1 VLVNQRG
8 YRCILHV
15 GGGTVMENPE
25 VAQIFDEIAD
35 LLELQNA
42 NPFRVR
48 AYRTA
53 ARTVRDL
60 SEPLAAIVHDDPNK
74 LTELAGIGEDLA
86 GKIQAIVETGDL
98 PLRIELCKQVPAGL
112 REMMRLPGC
121 GPKRVQLLHTRLGID
136 TIEALGRAA
145 KRHAIR
151 ELKGFGAKSEE
162 NILKA
167 LKDAAVGERRM
178 YLADAKVY
186 ADAIVRHLRQ
196 TPGIIAVEAA
206 GSFRR
211 RKETVGDL
219 DLLACAKRPKAVMD
233 RLQTFEG
240 LSEVLARGKTKMTI
254 RLKCGLQLDLRV
266 VPERSYGAALQYFT
280 GSKAHNIL
288 IRKLGQDR
296 KLKINEYGV
305 FRGRRYVTGRTEA
318 EVYQAV
324 GLPWIPPE
332 LREARGEVE
341 LAQAGELPKLI
352 ELGDIRGDLHMHTT
366 ATDGRAT
373 IEEMITAAKARGYR
387 YIAITD
393 HSKRVTMANGLDGRR
408 LRAHWKEIERI
419 AEEHNDMAALKGVE
433 VDILEDGRMDLP
445 DSVLSE
451 ADWVIASIHYGQNQ
465 SKRQIT
471 RRLLN
476 AVRHPHVH
484 AIGHPSG
491 RLIGVRKPY
500 EAEWDDVFQAAAD
513 FGCLMELNCQPSR
526 LDLGEA
532 ALAAAVKHGVMIVLG
547 TDAHATEELR
557 FMEFGVYQAR
567 RAGLEAVNVVNT
579 KPLPHLVELFKQRR
593 PTRLRRRVRAASAV

>member
-1 VLVNQRG
+1 
-8 YRCILHV
+8 
-15 GGGTVMENPE
+15 MENPE
-25 VAQIFDEIAD
+25 VAQIFDEVAD
-35 LLELQNA
+35 LLELQSA

-60 SEPLAAIVHDDPNK
+60 AEPLAAIVHGDPNK

-86 GKIQAIVETGDL
+86 GKIQTIVETGDL

-121 GPKRVQLLHTRLGID
+121 GPKRVQLLHSKLGID
-136 TIEALGRAA
+136 TIEALSRAA
-145 KRHAIR
+145 EHHAIR

-162 NILKA
+162 NLLKA
-167 LKDAAVGERRM
+167 LKNTAAGERRM
-178 YLADAKVY
+178 YLAEAKVY
-186 ADAIVRHLRQ
+186 ADAIVRHLRE
-196 TPGIIAVEAA
+196 TPGVIAVEAA

-219 DLLACAKRPKAVMD
+219 DLLACAKRPQAVMD
-233 RLQTFEG
+233 RVQAFEG
-240 LSEVLARGKTKMTI
+240 LSEVLARGKTKMTVK
-254 RLKCGLQLDLRV
+254 LKCGLQLDLRV
-266 VPERSYGAALQYFT
+266 VPERSYGAALLYFT
-280 GSKAHNIL
+280 GSKPHNIL

-296 KLKINEYGV
+296 QLKINEYGV
-305 FRGRRYVTGRTEA
+305 FRGGRYVTGRTED
-318 EVYQAV
+318 EVYRAV

-332 LREARGEVE
+332 LREARGEIE
-341 LAQAGELPKLI
+341 LAQASQLPNLVTVN
-352 ELGDIRGDLHMHTT
+352 DIRGDLHMHTT

-373 IEEMITAAKARGYR
+373 IEEMISASKKCGYR

-393 HSKRVTMANGLDGRR
+393 HSKRVTMAKGLDSRR
-408 LRAHWKEIERI
+408 LRAHWQNIERI
-419 AEEHNDMAALKGVE
+419 AKRYPDITVLKGVE
-433 VDILEDGRMDLP
+433 VDILEDGSMDLP
-445 DSVLSE
+445 ITVLAE

-476 AVRHPHVH
+476 AICNPHVH

-491 RLIGVRKPY
+491 RLIGMRKAY
-500 EAEWDDVFQAAAD
+500 EAEWEAVFQAAAD

-526 LDLGEA
+526 LDLNET
-532 ALAAAVKHGVMIVLG
+532 ALAAAVKRGVKIVLG

-567 RAGLEAVNVVNT
+567 RAGLEAANIVNT
-579 KPLPHLVELFKQRR
+579 KPLQHLMASLKPR
-593 PTRLRRRVRAASAV
+593 TCTLRRSARKRVAV